1 MAEED
6 IDSKIEEIKLKILG
20 SLSKVVD
27 NFEIDNKISLSSLLG
42 SSSQISNQVADSFNE
57 VKLNILDAVKRN
69 TDDGKLKRLKLDR
82 EMELSELLGES
93 DKTSAEVV
101 KGFVDV
107 KLNILNAVESQTD
120 GGKLNNLQIDKR
132 ISLSELLGETTE
144 DSLLYFFRYRK
155 IKNNI
160 LTKIEEETDGGNLGN
175 LKIEKEMRLSDLL
188 GEAPKNY
195 FLFSLKWQKLKSRIL
210 DQIIQE
216 TDGGKLEGLNIDK
229 DITLSSLLG
238 ASPDTDLIS
247 KFRFLKIKSLI
258 LGKLKKSAKEFEPNL
273 STSSFM
279 GGSAPPAEGVQQQAQ
294 GGVALPVPVA
304 SGGGNDLAVLENA
317 REERDIFKDMR
328 SFLETIAKNTGGL
341 EDLSAMGSSE
351 EKQKGFIASA
361 LSGVGESL
369 KDRLKGGVLSRF
381 KKSRLGRS
389 KLGSKLFSS
398 KKAVGAKS
406 KSSMVPSLKGGKKTG
421 GVMGKLADGLR
432 KLSDPKLLIGVAV
445 LAALAGTLAITGIAL
460 KQFGKT
466 DFKSVLIGIG
476 ALTALAGVA
485 FLLSKAGPSI
495 LIGAATLLVLSS
507 AIFVAGKAFQQFADI
522 DWKGVVL
529 GGVSL
534 AAFAAGAALV
544 GSFAPAILL
553 GSLAIGVLGIAL
565 IPFAKAMELFSKAAQ
580 GFANAISTIIDAL
593 AGGFATVLNALGNSF
608 DAMVSSIERLS
619 KVNGLSLL
627 DTAAGLTALS
637 GALLLFSAANL
648 GGAVANL
655 FSNILGGG
663 PIKQIE
669 KFAGMSQSLKV
680 AADSIKEL
688 AEGIGGFDPNQ
699 IGTAG
704 ESLKNFISGFA
715 DGMFKKDPL
724 KPLRELARAMK
735 GISFSTENI
744 GKFSSDIQG
753 FTSTFTSFATAT
765 NAVAEAIMALNYALE
780 DLSTDNL
787 KKLSD
792 LNLQDLNVTTS
803 TVNVTKTQNSLVQPI
818 RQSSQEMSG
827 EMIYQG
833 SVANQVAQEQRSES
847 MMMAAIGAGGGGG
860 GGSKQQQQQSSNST
874 TINYTSSNHIDE
886 TTQRAVFESRF

>member
-1 MAEED
+1 MAEEN

-42 SSSQISNQVADSFNE
+42 SSNQVSNQVADSFNE

-69 TDDGKLKRLKLDR
+69 TDGGKLKRLKLDR

-93 DKTSAEVV
+93 DKTNAEVV

-107 KLNILNAVESQTD
+107 KLNILNAVEKQTD
-120 GGKLNNLQIDKR
+120 GGKLGNLQIDKR
-132 ISLSELLGETTE
+132 ISLSDLLGETTE
-144 DSLLYFFRYRK
+144 DSLLYFFRYRR

-160 LTKIEEETDGGNLGN
+160 LSKIEKETDGGKLGN

-188 GEAPKNY
+188 GESPKNY
-195 FLFSLKWQKLKSRIL
+195 FLFSRKWMKLKSRIL
-210 DQIIQE
+210 DQIDKE

-247 KFRFLKIKSLI
+247 KFRFFKIKSLI
-258 LGKLKKSAKEFEPNL
+258 LGKLNKSAKEFEPNL

-279 GGSAPPAEGVQQQAQ
+279 GGSTTQGGKQPDQPALAQ
-294 GGVALPVPVA
+294 GGVAQPALAPA
-304 SGGGNDLAVLENA
+304 GGGNDLAVLENA

-341 EDLSAMGSSE
+341 EELSKPSAGPESQSFVGS
-351 EKQKGFIASA
+351 AV
-361 LSGVGESL
+361 SGL
-369 KDRLKGGVLSRF
+369 KEGIGNRIRDRLS
-381 KKSRLGRS
+381 GRS
-389 KLGSKLFSS
+389 KKTKLG
-398 KKAVGAKS
+398 

-485 FLLSKAGPSI
+485 FLLSKVGPSI
-495 LIGAATLLVLSS
+495 LLGSAALLVISG

-522 DWKGVVL
+522 DWKGVMF
-529 GGVSL
+529 GGVAL
-534 AAFAAGAALV
+534 AAFAAGAALA
-544 GSFAPAILL
+544 GTFAPLILL
-553 GSLAIGVLGIAL
+553 GSLAIGALGVAL
-565 IPFAKAMELFSKAAQ
+565 IPFAYSMKLFAEA
-580 GFANAISTIIDAL
+580 GTVFTDTITTLSEID
-593 AGGFATVLNALGNSF
+593 GS
-608 DAMVSSIERLS
+608 
-619 KVNGLSLL
+619 SLL
-627 DTAAGLTALS
+627 GTAAGLTALS
-637 GALLLFSAANL
+637 GALLLFSGAQL
-648 GGAVANL
+648 GGAVSSL
-655 FSNILGGG
+655 FTNILGGG

-680 AADSIKEL
+680 AADSIKQL

-704 ESLKNFISGFA
+704 ESLKDFISGFA

-744 GKFSSDIQG
+744 GKFSSNIQG

-780 DLSTDNL
+780 DLSSENL

-792 LNLQDLNVTTS
+792 LNLQDLNVTTI
-803 TVNVTKTQNSLVQPI
+803 TAPQTQNTVQPI